1 MNTSNNTSSTQG
13 QLHKI
18 KKIIGAVQ
26 KKYGRGLAIVEWEG
40 NNPETGEPYGR
51 AEIPIDDLDPQTKKI
66 FLEKYCLSGKKR
78 KYKKRKNL
86 KRKHKGRKNLKRKHN
101 EIVDDDII
109 PTTPNPWYP
118 FKKPYRKSN
127 SVDLSVIGNK
137 IDSIPVVNIRNKSA
151 ESLLYL
157 LEDKVQELITT
168 NTYKEIQHNPLNKT
182 EDILNKS
189 REKIFELKKHVLK
202 IREII
207 LTGMNNTRVSL

>member
-1 MNTSNNTSSTQG
+1 MNTSNNMSSTQR

-86 KRKHKGRKNLKRKHN
+86 KRKHN

-137 IDSIPVVNIRNKSA
+137 IDSVPVVNILNESA

-157 LEDKVQELITT
+157 LEDKVQEL
-168 NTYKEIQHNPLNKT
+168 
-182 EDILNKS
+182 ILNKS

>member
-1 MNTSNNTSSTQG
+1 MSSTQR

-86 KRKHKGRKNLKRKHN
+86 KRKHN

-137 IDSIPVVNIRNKSA
+137 IDSVPVVNILNESA

-157 LEDKVQELITT
+157 LEDKVQELIIT

>member
-1 MNTSNNTSSTQG
+1 MNTSNNMSSTQR

-86 KRKHKGRKNLKRKHN
+86 KRKHN

-137 IDSIPVVNIRNKSA
+137 IDSVPVVNILNESA

-157 LEDKVQELITT
+157 LEDKVQELIIT